1 MAARTQIE
9 FRRWLNIDS
18 GFGEANSLSPTVLQI
33 VDEMQSWIEGYA
45 SQHLHPGASTWEFRD
60 RFCGRLNQNI
70 SDNASSSEIRSVIL
84 KIVKDL
90 IHNQNRTEL
99 RRDNKYRRQLPLGE
113 YVDPQSDFVEQKVF
127 RESRALAVLRAMP
140 ETDRAI
146 VEQLYGLGN
155 IDSVSRR
162 EMAER
167 LGVSRNTLDQRLRRI
182 FQSVRKSLRSIDFL

>member
-1 MAARTQIE
+1 MARRTQIE
-9 FRRWLNIDS
+9 FQRWLNIDGS
-18 GFGEANSLSPTVLQI
+18 FGERNSLAPAVLQI
-33 VDEMQSWIEGYA
+33 VGEMQSWIEGYA
-45 SQHLHPGASTWEFRD
+45 SRHLHPGASTWEFRD
-60 RFCGRLNQNI
+60 RFCGRLKENI
-70 SDNASSSEIRSVIL
+70 SDTASSSEIRSLIE

-99 RRDNKYRRQLPLGE
+99 RRDSKYQRQLPLGQ

-127 RESRALAVLRAMP
+127 RESSALAVLRAMP
-140 ETDRAI
+140 EKDRAI

-182 FQSVRKSLRSIDFL
+182 FHSVRKSLRS